1 MWVYVYVYG
10 SRSRARIPPAVR
22 TLVGATLASVDVNDT
37 SARPRK
43 HRCESCGSATDD
55 LEVVALKVLSEVI
68 CLTMCKLCRG
78 SGHLPSIMLSTAEKL
93 AAQHSE
99 HVQGVKPTYRTRP
112 Q

>member
-1 MWVYVYVYG
+1 VVYVRG
-10 SRSRARIPPAVR
+10 SRPRARIPPVVR
-22 TLVGATLASVDVNDT
+22 TLVGATLASVDINDT
-37 SARPRK
+37 SACPRG